1 MSSAVFKA
9 CSDIWFRLFDH
20 RPFLSGEI
28 KQFVK
33 DFEESRGDQEVA
45 RLFDALEW
53 ATDVRDSQVDHALGS
68 LPNLEKIN
76 TLLDIANQNCNTVL
90 EHEQDYSVDRALE
103 AKRAARKSEWEKF
116 SFEVD
121 QKYTKIEE
129 TFRSKELELT
139 EFYRDLES
147 KLHKSFE
154 SALKGSKKSDDVPP
168 SLRQCVKSGSVGID
182 EIKWLHSNKNKDGP
196 WLHELLSTAE
206 LELPQPYVPPRNP
219 VLEARCQRLRA
230 QIAEQEYKKMT
241 KNVDNSRVHHP
252 EDTIQYQLNIINRQ
266 LIAVFQ
272 FVVSVATGFTFGF
285 YGIQLMTGDLDF
297 GFRLLLGVICS
308 LIIALAEIYFL
319 AKKLAEDMDFPDMP
333 KSKVD

>member
-1 MSSAVFKA
+1 MSQTYVSSQLECTKIYVAISA

-90 EHEQDYSVDRALE
+90 EHEQDYSV
-103 AKRAARKSEWEKF
+103 
-116 SFEVD
+116 
-121 QKYTKIEE
+121 
-129 TFRSKELELT
+129 
-139 EFYRDLES
+139 
-147 KLHKSFE
+147 
-154 SALKGSKKSDDVPP
+154 
-168 SLRQCVKSGSVGID
+168 
-182 EIKWLHSNKNKDGP
+182 NKDGP